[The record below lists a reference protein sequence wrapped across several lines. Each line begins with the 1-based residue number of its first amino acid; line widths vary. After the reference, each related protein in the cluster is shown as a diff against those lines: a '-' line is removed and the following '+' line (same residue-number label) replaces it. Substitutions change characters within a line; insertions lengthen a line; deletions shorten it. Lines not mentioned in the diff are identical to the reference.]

1 MKILNKLYAKL
12 MMSLPLVSLIFSYLI
27 VNLYFKLN
35 VFFVIAIAIILWFTL
50 HSLGLLFVMILKG
63 KKGRH

>member
-1 MKILNKLYAKL
+1 
-12 MMSLPLVSLIFSYLI
+12 MMSLPLVSLILSYLI

-50 HSLGLLFVMILKG
+50 HSLGLLFVMIVKG